1 MYVSIGNGSLLDENF
16 RKLLPTLRQIDA
28 TALGLV
34 RLQTTYELATKD
46 LSSGK
51 TFASS
56 SSPSYHQ
63 MTGLYILIKNVYH
76 Q

>member
-1 MYVSIGNGSLLDENF
+1 MFYASTGNASHLDGNV

-34 RLQTTYELATKD
+34 RLQTTYELVTKD
-46 LSSGK
+46 LANGK
-51 TFASS
+51 TLASS

-63 MTGLYILIKNVYH
+63 MTGIYIYI
-76 Q
+76 